1 MIKNYF
7 KIAWRHVTMHK
18 MFSII
23 NVLGL
28 AMGLCACIV
37 IYVITSFE
45 FSFDTFHP
53 GKDRI
58 YRVMADARSG
68 SGEVL
73 HFGKLPLPVSQIARN
88 ELTGLDAI
96 AGISPYNAKVTIAQ
110 PGDGPAKHFDSR
122 TKETHFIT
130 TAIAE
135 PQYFDIFKY
144 NWLAGNAS
152 TALNAPF
159 TVVLAESKARQYFGP
174 GLLDKMIGRQVL
186 YGDSLLVSVSGIVKD
201 WNKNT
206 DLAFTD
212 FISFATVQSSS
223 FLKNSLSPNLWS
235 EHDMPTWTFAKLSN
249 GTQPAQVNTQIQGL
263 IKRHADPQTK
273 LVLWLEPLSAIHFNA
288 DVIENTIRTAHSP
301 TLYGL
306 MGIALFIL
314 ILAVI
319 NFINLSTAQSVQR
332 AKEVGVRKVL
342 GGNRTSLV
350 FQFLAETF
358 VLSVFAVVL
367 AVLLVN
373 PVLAAFQSF
382 IPPGISFHLSD
393 PATLVFLLLVTGLT
407 SLLAGFYP
415 ARVLSAHLPVVSLKG
430 SGMQKGTEKWYLR
443 KGLIVFQFTVS
454 LVFIIG
460 SIVIASQLSYTR
472 KKDLGFTSDAI
483 VIVGTPWGDSLS
495 KISVVAEKIKHLPG
509 VSKVALQ
516 WVAPMEGNGRGH
528 GIKFKSTDEKE
539 TGVVQVAGN
548 EDYIPLYQIKLLAG
562 RNLEHADSI
571 KEIVI
576 NENLSRLMGCKKPED
591 AIGKMLYW
599 DDKPY
604 PVVGVAAD
612 FHSRSFHDPIAPLCI
627 VNRPNREGTLA
638 IKLATIEKESK
649 NIKATLSNIEK
660 AWKQVYP
667 AAGFQYQFYDESMAL
682 IYEKDQRTATLMN
695 TSMAITIFISC
706 MGLFGLAI
714 FSAERRTKEIGIR
727 KVLGAS
733 VTNIAVML
741 SKDFLL
747 LVLIALLIASP
758 IAWYGMN
765 QWLQDFAYRINISW
779 WVFALAGSGAIL
791 IALITVGFQAIKAA
805 LANPVKSLRTE

>member
-1 MIKNYF
+1 MLKNYF
-7 KIAWRHVTMHK
+7 KIAWRHATMHK

-37 IYVITSFE
+37 IYVITSYE

-53 GKDRI
+53 DKDRI
-58 YRVMADARSG
+58 YRVMADSRSG
-68 SGEVL
+68 SGEKL
-73 HFGKLPLPVSQIARN
+73 HFAKLPLPVSQIARA
-88 ELTGLDAI
+88 EIAGLDAV
-96 AGISPYNAKVTIAQ
+96 AGISPYNATITIL
-110 PGDGPAKHFDSR
+110 PEKDKPAKHFDS
-122 TKETHFIT
+122 KIEETHYIT
-130 TAIAE
+130 TTIAE

-144 NWLAGNAS
+144 DWLAGKPS

-159 TVVLAESKARQYFGP
+159 TVVLTESKARQYFGTGP
-174 GLLDKMIGRQVL
+174 LDKIIGKQIR

-212 FISFATVQSSS
+212 FISFATIQSSS
-223 FLKNSLSPNLWS
+223 FLKNSLSPDLWS
-235 EHDMPTWTFAKLSN
+235 EHDMPAWTFAKLSK
-249 GTQPAQVNTQIQGL
+249 GTGPAQVNSQIQGL

-273 LVLWLEPLSAIHFNA
+273 LTLWLEPLLDIHFNA
-288 DVIENTIRTAHSP
+288 DIIENQVRTAHSP

-306 MGIALFIL
+306 IGIALFIL
-314 ILAVI
+314 ILAII

-342 GGNRTSLV
+342 GGNRASLV
-350 FQFLAETF
+350 LQFLAETF
-358 VLSVFAVVL
+358 VLSFFAVVL
-367 AVLLVN
+367 AVLLVS
-373 PVLAAFQSF
+373 PVLAAFRSF

-393 PATLVFLLLVTGLT
+393 PPTLLFLLLVTLVT

-415 ARVLSAHLPVVSLKG
+415 ARILSAYLPAESLKG
-430 SGMQKGTEKWYLR
+430 NGSRKGSEKWWFR

-460 SIVIASQLSYTR
+460 SIVIAGQLNYTR
-472 KKDLGFTSDAI
+472 KKDLGFRSDAI
-483 VIVGTPWGDSLS
+483 ITIGTPRGDSLS
-495 KISVVAEKIKHLPG
+495 KIGVLANKIKQLPG
-509 VSKVALQ
+509 VNRLALQ
-516 WVAPMEGNGRGH
+516 WVSPLEGNGRGH

-562 RNLEHADSI
+562 RNLEHADSM

-576 NENLSRLMGCKKPED
+576 NEKLSRLMGCKKPQD
-591 AIGKMLYW
+591 AVGKMLYW
-599 DDKPY
+599 ADKPY
-604 PVVGVAAD
+604 PVVGVVAD

-627 VNRPNREGTLA
+627 VNRPDREGTLA
-638 IKLATIEKESK
+638 VKLTTAEKESK
-649 NIKATLSNIEK
+649 NINTTLSRIEN

-667 AAGFQYQFYDESMAL
+667 AATFQYQFYDESIAL
-682 IYEKDQRTATLMN
+682 IYEKDQQTATLMN
-695 TSMAITIFISC
+695 TAMIITIFISC
-706 MGLFGLAI
+706 MGLFGLAM

-733 VTNIAVML
+733 VASITAML
-741 SKDFLL
+741 SKDFLI
-747 LVLIALLIASP
+747 LVLIALLVASP
-758 IAWYGMN
+758 IAWYCMN
-765 QWLQDFAYRINISW
+765 QWLQGFAYRVSISW
-779 WVFALAGSGAIL
+779 WIFALAGSAAIL
-791 IALITVGFQAIKAA
+791 IALITVSFQAIKAA
-805 LANPVKSLRTE
+805 LANPVKSLRSE